1 MSPKPPKPP
10 KPPKSPASQSA
21 TILNAAIEVA
31 EALNVSNILVLMEK
45 ADRKVLSLRLPKDL
59 NVVFAVTDPELEEA
73 LRQKDRAVTLLQY
86 HDLRRTDR
94 IKHALLAALSDKLL
108 RRRDRVVC
116 AIGTDEL
123 DSISIV
129 SLARESEEQAP
140 LAVLGLSDETS
151 YQIVETV
158 LSLAIELGYEGR
170 EGKPLGTMFV
180 IGDAMRVMDASRQL
194 VFNPFRGYPEEE
206 RNVLD
211 PFVREGIKEFA
222 MIDGGFVI
230 KNDGTILA
238 AGRYFDVGQAEEEM
252 PQGLGTRHAAAAA
265 ITKATQAIAI
275 VVSETN
281 GMVRVLKGGK
291 IVLDIEQPRRV

>member
-1 MSPKPPKPP
+1 MPPKPP
-10 KPPKSPASQSA
+10 KPPASQSA

-31 EALNVSNILVLMEK
+31 NSLNVPNVLVLMEK
-45 ADRKVLSLRLPKDL
+45 ADRRVLSRRLPKDL

-116 AIGTDEL
+116 AIGTAEL

-129 SLARESEEQAP
+129 NLARDSEEQAP
-140 LAVLGLSDETS
+140 LAVLGLTDETS

-238 AGRYFDVGQAEEEM
+238 AGRYFDVGQADEEI
-252 PQGLGTRHAAAAA
+252 PHGLGTRHAAAAT

-281 GMVRVLKGGK
+281 GMVRVFKGGK
-291 IVLDIEQPRRV
+291 IVLDIEQQRRV